1 MRNEREII
9 EKVLDAARQD
19 DAVRVVIRTDLVPK
33 REYLYTYNFCFVVND
48 PEKYDEDVFQ
58 TCFGER
64 ILLFRSDRSYS
75 EMFPGTKAH
84 LMVFRDG
91 VTIVIHAMDTDTFL
105 ARYDGKNTYENVWIG
120 DTYQKLLDK
129 DNILPEME
137 RLEEKQTIFAGV
149 PSQEEF
155 NNINCEFWWVMKTF
169 AEYTLREELLSSMF
183 YLNNSVRDLL
193 NRMIRW
199 YIYLKAGK
207 PVDMGILDSRMEEV
221 LDADLFRLYK
231 KTYPNAD
238 YPQIWE
244 AYESAAALWRITGLF
259 ISERCGF
266 EYPVRTEQDMT
277 AFIHC
282 LKEQKQADMSR
293 KEQQTQQGGR
303 GASANAGQ
311 PG

>member
-1 MRNEREII
+1 MRNEHEMIS
-9 EKVLDAARQD
+9 KALDVARQD
-19 DAVRVVIRTDLVPK
+19 DAVRAVIRTDIVPK
-33 REYLYTYNFCFVVND
+33 RKYLHTYNFYFIVND
-48 PEKYDEDVFQ
+48 IEKYDKDVFQ
-58 TCFGER
+58 SCFGER
-64 ILLFRSDRSYS
+64 ILLFRGDRNYP

-91 VTIVIHAMDTDTFL
+91 VTIVVHAMDTNTFL
-105 ARYDGKNTYENVWIG
+105 ERFDGKSAYENVWIG

-129 DNILPEME
+129 DNILPEIE

-183 YLNNSVRDLL
+183 YLNNAVRDLL

-199 YIYLKAGK
+199 YVYLKAGE
-207 PVDMGILDSRMEEV
+207 PVNMGILDSRMEEI
-221 LDADLFRLYK
+221 LDADLFRLYR

-238 YPQIWE
+238 YSQIWE
-244 AYESAAALWRITGLF
+244 AYESVAELWRETGHY

-266 EYPVRTEQDMT
+266 EYPGGTEQDMT
-277 AFIHC
+277 AFIQC
-282 LKEQKQADMSR
+282 LKEQKQSDISL
-293 KEQQTQQGGR
+293 KE
-303 GASANAGQ
+303 
-311 PG
+311 